1 MIYPILCA
9 EMISILLCFGMSYT
23 VFYFVIRL
31 MLFCV
36 LRLFIPFYVPR
47 LFLTIVTC
55 SISISDA
62 GLSLNESESNNKV
75 GTE

>member
-36 LRLFIPFYVPR
+36 LSLFIPFYVPR

>member
-1 MIYPILCA
+1 
-9 EMISILLCFGMSYT
+9 MS
-23 VFYFVIRL
+23 
-31 MLFCV
+31 FCV
-36 LRLFIPFYVPR
+36 LSLFIPFYVPW

-62 GLSLNESESNNKV
+62 GLSLNEGESNNKV